1 LLVILSVFAEKSF
14 LNQAAADLEST
25 VKAGEEAVREHM
37 QSIAENQKMSDEVRS
52 RQVKV
57 GQIILGKYLE
67 IRNLNRFQQMS
78 EVSSQTQLDSRLA
91 DARQTLQGLTMKFKF
106 VRDYLESL
114 KKEGRMKTG
123 PGACDAARNV
133 ALNIFHSVREVVRL
147 G

>member
-1 LLVILSVFAEKSF
+1 M
-14 LNQAAADLEST
+14 
-25 VKAGEEAVREHM
+25 REHM
-37 QSIAENQKMSDEVRS
+37 QSIAENHKMSDEVRS

-57 GQIILGKYLE
+57 GQTILGKYLE

-123 PGACDAARNV
+123 PGACDEARNV